1 MISLL
6 PDLDHLTGDEQAW
19 FLTFASSVACVLG
32 CLILYV
38 DSIIYGFKRL
48 KGWITGEPPGEA
60 EDLWNS
66 KGFLIISLS
75 LSGGILIFTAL
86 YRLFPQALVY
96 LEHSKLLTPQ
106 QSNFLVLVM
115 FISGVVVC
123 AGINYVVHAA
133 TSKSIV
139 HCVHGDERKDSS
151 ATVASSSSH
160 THTEPPVAPPRAHS
174 HAHGGHHHVHH
185 HSDTAVPTH
194 VTHTHVIPT
203 GEMSENTPLLHVA
216 PRKRS
221 ILDLAHETIKGA
233 APVGECRGYTC
244 GDCCAPED
252 QVVCD
257 PDPFEEPFAYP
268 GEEFR
273 FQDDHAPTHVE
284 LGEEDTDEI
293 DPLDDHHHHHHHDHD
308 HHDHDHDTDLEHQV
322 HHHHV
327 STRRSHLYS
336 IALQTGLAITLHK
349 LPEGFIT
356 FATSHADKE
365 LGLNVFL
372 SLIVH
377 NFTEGFTIAFPF
389 YASLRKKWQAVLLAS
404 ILGGCSQPLGA
415 VVAWLMFR
423 HQNLHTDATD
433 ILYGSIMGMTCGFLC
448 IIGLQMYGT
457 AIGFGGTQKVC
468 LTSAFAGM
476 FIVGSCYALTA

>member
-6 PDLDHLTGDEQAW
+6 PDLEHLTGDEQAW
-19 FLTFASSVACVLG
+19 FLTFASSAACVLG
-32 CLILYV
+32 CLVLYV
-38 DSIIYGFKRL
+38 DSIIFAFKRL

-115 FISGVVVC
+115 FISGVIVC

-139 HCVHGDERKDSS
+139 HCVHGDERKNST
-151 ATVASSSSH
+151 AASSH
-160 THTEPPVAPPRAHS
+160 TNTDDTHTEEHHHDHAHNHPHTHVNTRPRTHS
-174 HAHGGHHHVHH
+174 HVHGGHHHVH
-185 HSDTAVPTH
+185 VTH
-194 VTHTHVIPT
+194 ETHTHVVP
-203 GEMSENTPLLHVA
+203 GEMSENTPLLQTA

-221 ILDLAHETIKGA
+221 ILDLAHETIKGE
-233 APVGECRGYTC
+233 APAGECRGYTC
-244 GDCCAPED
+244 GDCCAPEE
-252 QVVCD
+252 QICD

-273 FQDDHAPTHVE
+273 FQDDHGHA
-284 LGEEDTDEI
+284 EESV
-293 DPLDDHHHHHHHDHD
+293 DPLEEHDHEE
-308 HHDHDHDTDLEHQV
+308 DTDLEHQV

-372 SLIVH
+372 SLVVH

-404 ILGGCSQPLGA
+404 VLGGCSQPLGA

-448 IIGLQMYGT
+448 VIGLQMYGT

-468 LTSAFAGM
+468 LTSAFGGM
-476 FIVGSCYALTA
+476 FIVGCCYALTA

>member
-19 FLTFASSVACVLG
+19 FLTFASSAACVLG
-32 CLILYV
+32 CLVLYV
-38 DSIIYGFKRL
+38 DSIIYGIKKIKAWL
-48 KGWITGEPPGEA
+48 TGSEIDNTS

-96 LEHSKLLTPQ
+96 LEHSNMLTPQ

-115 FISGVVVC
+115 FMCGVVVC

-139 HCVHGDERKDSS
+139 HCVHGDERKNS
-151 ATVASSSSH
+151 VAASSSH
-160 THTEPPVAPPRAHS
+160 TVEEPRPRAHS
-174 HAHGGHHHVHH
+174 HGHGHVHAH
-185 HSDTAVPTH
+185 NHVHNHPENH
-194 VTHTHVIPT
+194 VTHTVP
-203 GEMSENTPLLHVA
+203 MSENTPLLHTA

-233 APVGECRGYTC
+233 APAGECRGYTC

-252 QVVCD
+252 QVCA
-257 PDPFEEPFAYP
+257 DPFEEPFVYP

-273 FQDDHAPTHVE
+273 FQDDHVA
-284 LGEEDTDEI
+284 EEHEH
-293 DPLDDHHHHHHHDHD
+293 DPLEEDHD
-308 HHDHDHDTDLEHQV
+308 HHDHDHDSDTDLEHQL

-372 SLIVH
+372 SLVVH

-423 HQNLHTDATD
+423 NQSLHNDATD

-448 IIGLQMYGT
+448 VIGLQMYGT

-468 LTSAFAGM
+468 LTSAFGGM
-476 FIVGSCYALTA
+476 FVVGCCYALTAQ